1 MNQAFINGFVKR
13 AQEYGI
19 AENHALELSKQA
31 DVNGPYSVDHA
42 SKVKA
47 DDERLKGLVS
57 NRKNHLMHYLLN
69 PFVGG
74 PLTEAITRLSRRSN
88 AARTGKGGWG
98 YDAASMISPIGSG
111 VASLTYGGREENRIG
126 ARQIASKNNLN
137 KYHTV

>member
-1 MNQAFINGFVKR
+1 MNAFVNGFIKR
-13 AQEYGI
+13 AQDYGI
-19 AENHALELSKQA
+19 AANDALQLIKQA
-31 DVNGPYSVDHA
+31 DINGPYSIDHA

-88 AARTGKGGWG
+88 SARTGKGGWG
-98 YDAASMISPIGSG
+98 YDAASVIAPFTGNIAG
-111 VASLTYGGREENRIG
+111 LTYGGRKDNRIA
-126 ARQIASKNNLN
+126 ARQIAGNSNLGN
-137 KYHTV
+137 YHTV